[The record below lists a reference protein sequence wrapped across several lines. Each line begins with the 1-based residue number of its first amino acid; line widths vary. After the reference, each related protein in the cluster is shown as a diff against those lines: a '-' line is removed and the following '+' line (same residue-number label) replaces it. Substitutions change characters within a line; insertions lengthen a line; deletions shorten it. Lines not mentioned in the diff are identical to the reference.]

1 MDENG
6 LPGTGLITSNNFN
19 SRKYRSRIKAGLP
32 CEITSVWRLFRDVK
46 RGSFSRGLECTNI
59 QNVRPRAD
67 FYSRVISLEILLL
80 LDE

>member
-46 RGSFSRGLECTNI
+46 RGSFS
-59 QNVRPRAD
+59 NVQIYKMFVLAQI
-67 FYSRVISLEILLL
+67 FTLV
-80 LDE
+80 